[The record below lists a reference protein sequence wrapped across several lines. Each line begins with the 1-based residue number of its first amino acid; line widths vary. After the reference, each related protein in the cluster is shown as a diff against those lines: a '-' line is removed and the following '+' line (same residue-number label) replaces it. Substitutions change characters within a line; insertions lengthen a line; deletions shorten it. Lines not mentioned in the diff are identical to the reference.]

1 MRRVRRDEVEDLVS
15 GRPYVGGLRV
25 GLLTFT
31 LPLVNL
37 YVSEDRLVLQ
47 PRFGLAWLW
56 RPWVVDRADVAYIR
70 APASG
75 WGLMAGVSIAL
86 EPKALLVFGPWRS
99 SVEIVDRL
107 RDLGYPCSPHE
118 G

>member
-1 MRRVRRDEVEDLVS
+1 MRRVRNDEVVDLVT
-15 GRPYVGGLRV
+15 GKPYVGGLRV

-47 PRFGLAWLW
+47 PRFGLARLW
-56 RPWVVDRADVAYIR
+56 RPWVIDRADVAYIR
-70 APASG
+70 ALTG
-75 WGLMAGVSIAL
+75 VVSIAL
-86 EPKALLVFGPWRS
+86 EPKAHLVFGPWRS
-99 SVEIVDRL
+99 TEQIVARL
-107 RDLGYPCSPHE
+107 RDLGYPCIQPK